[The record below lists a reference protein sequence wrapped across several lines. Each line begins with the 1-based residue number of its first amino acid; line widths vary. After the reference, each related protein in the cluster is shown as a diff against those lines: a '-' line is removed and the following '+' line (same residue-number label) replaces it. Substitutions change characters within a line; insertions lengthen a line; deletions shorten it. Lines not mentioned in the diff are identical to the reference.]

1 MIAEGERGQTQR
13 NAFTAG
19 PTFFFVDVFSFI
31 LVYLVAPIV
40 VVVLLSAQFR
50 LLKFAALLSGFFFF
64 FFSLYFRYFFAAVFV
79 VIVLHSLNCE
89 KAERTCLSDFYYMI

>member
-19 PTFFFVDVFSFI
+19 PTFFFVDVFTLIS
-31 LVYLVAPIV
+31 VYLVAPIV
-40 VVVLLSAQFR
+40 VVVLLSPQFR

-64 FFSLYFRYFFAAVFV
+64 FF
-79 VIVLHSLNCE
+79 
-89 KAERTCLSDFYYMI
+89 